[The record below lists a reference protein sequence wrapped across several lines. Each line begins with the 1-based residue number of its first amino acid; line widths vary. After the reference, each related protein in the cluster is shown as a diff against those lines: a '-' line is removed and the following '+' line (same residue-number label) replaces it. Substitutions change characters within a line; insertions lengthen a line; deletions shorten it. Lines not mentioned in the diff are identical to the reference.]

1 MNRWHK
7 AISRL
12 LLVLLSALLL
22 PACASEEYSDARIRR
37 EATQNCRHWSMMVGA
52 PRFMEAWV
60 ETLEVTDDRGRTVV
74 IPQGMAG
81 SLGQTVGWDGLGGAG
96 GTTIDSAGAPMQ
108 VFVRWQSLA
117 EPQTYRW
124 QFTVPASVRQALV
137 KQEAIT
143 WRGRAETSCR
153 QNISIGVAPGGRT
166 VVWINGIGMP
176 AVEVMRGQEEVEPLG
191 PDQGQHGGRYVRF
204 SDQAKQYVEEHGIPY
219 GSW

>member
-1 MNRWHK
+1 MVW
-7 AISRL
+7 
-12 LLVLLSALLL
+12 V
-22 PACASEEYSDARIRR
+22 AR
-37 EATQNCRHWSMMVGA
+37 
-52 PRFMEAWV
+52 
-60 ETLEVTDDRGRTVV
+60 
-74 IPQGMAG
+74 
-81 SLGQTVGWDGLGGAG
+81 G

-176 AVEVMRGQEEVEPLG
+176 AVEVMRGQAEVEPLG
-191 PDQGQHGGRYVRF
+191 PWQGRGKEYAYPLSGP
-204 SDQAKQYVEEHGIPY
+204 AKQYIQEHGIPY